1 MKRTFE
7 MNGKSYNSMMD
18 IARDLGVKRVYP
30 KDFDKYGIKEVDD
43 TELASD
49 VDSMIEEQDAS
60 ESQSVETVEDE
71 VKSDEK
77 IVAEAAEDDTESV
90 SDENGDPV
98 NRVEKT
104 EKKSK
109 EAKVVKEK
117 VEKSPVA
124 KKRLGTV
131 EDIKLAEDGVGTM
144 DIIQF
149 NDTIKHF
156 GVEALVKMAETAG
169 IDTWESITNEPIRRM
184 RLLMEIKSHYYPTD
198 KTPVRPKSNWKKVNL
213 EALVTL
219 ADEHKL
225 EYKKS
230 DEEQIQRMWVIFA
243 LNTAGLTPQ
252 DLKKS
257 EPEEEET
264 NA

>member
-1 MKRTFE
+1 MKHTFE

-18 IARDLGVKRVYP
+18 IARDLGVKRVYH

-109 EAKVVKEK
+109 EANVVKEK

-149 NDTIKHF
+149 NDTIKP
-156 GVEALVKMAETAG
+156 L
-169 IDTWESITNEPIRRM
+169 S
-184 RLLMEIKSHYYPTD
+184 
-198 KTPVRPKSNWKKVNL
+198 
-213 EALVTL
+213 
-219 ADEHKL
+219 
-225 EYKKS
+225 
-230 DEEQIQRMWVIFA
+230 
-243 LNTAGLTPQ
+243 
-252 DLKKS
+252 
-257 EPEEEET
+257 
-264 NA
+264 

>member
-30 KDFDKYGIKEVDD
+30 KDFDKFGIKELSDD
-43 TELASD
+43 NVSNTGSD
-49 VDSMIEEQDAS
+49 VESVVEEQDVDNSAK
-60 ESQSVETVEDE
+60 EETVVE
-71 VKSDEK
+71 VT
-77 IVAEAAEDDTESV
+77 EDDTENV
-90 SDENGDPV
+90 SDEDCVKAKEP
-98 NRVEKT
+98 

-109 EAKVVKEK
+109 TTEKVV
-117 VEKSPVA
+117 
-124 KKRLGTV
+124 KKRLGTD
-131 EDIKLAEDGVGTM
+131 EDIKLAEDGVGSMT
-144 DIIQF
+144 IVQF

-169 IDTWESITNEPIRRM
+169 IDTWENITNEPIRRM
-184 RLLMEIKSHYYPTD
+184 RLLMEIKSHYYPAD
-198 KTPVRPKSNWKKVNL
+198 KTPVRPKSNWKKVDLKSLIN
-213 EALVTL
+213 L
-219 ADEHKL
+219 ADENTL

-230 DEEQIQRMWVIFA
+230 DDEQIQRMWVIFA

-257 EPEEEET
+257 EPEEGET